1 MGSPRIPYLF
11 IFPNEIRWLIVL
23 NVFERSTKKYH
34 MLFFH
39 HQLLIL
45 NSSGFL
51 EWYIQWNIPFENQ
64 TES

>member
-11 IFPNEIRWLIVL
+11 IFPYKIRWLIVL

-45 NSSGFL
+45 NSLGFL